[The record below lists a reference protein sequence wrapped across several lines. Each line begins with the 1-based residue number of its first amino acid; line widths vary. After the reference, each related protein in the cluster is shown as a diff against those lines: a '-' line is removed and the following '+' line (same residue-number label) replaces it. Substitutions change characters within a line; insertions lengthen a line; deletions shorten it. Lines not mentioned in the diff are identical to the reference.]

1 MNGRGLSRLLRLR
14 QLQHDAAKGKLL
26 RANDAQQLA
35 ELERQRRSEVLQSL
49 QLPDRAEAANWLATT
64 ASRQSAALA
73 VLDGAELLRIA
84 SATAEGA
91 AADWAR
97 ARAAARGLE
106 RLEQRSRE
114 LAIKQQ
120 QARDQREQDDRSATR
135 AFEPGDDR

>member
-1 MNGRGLSRLLRLR
+1 
-14 QLQHDAAKGKLL
+14 
-26 RANDAQQLA
+26 
-35 ELERQRRSEVLQSL
+35 ERQRRSEVLQSL